1 MPGLVD
7 KFTEDAQR
15 VLTLA
20 QDEAQRLHDNFIGTE
35 HLLLGLVGV
44 DRCVAARALKTL
56 GAGPDEVRR
65 EVESIEGRGEH
76 PVVGEIGLTPRLK
89 KISELAV
96 DEARRRKDRHVGTE
110 HLLLG
115 LLREGTGI
123 AADVL
128 ARLDVSPARVR
139 EEIRRVLSEKPP
151 RS

>member
-20 QDEAQRLHDNFIGTE
+20 QDEAQRLDHNFIGTE

-44 DRCVAARALKTL
+44 EGCVAARALKTL

-65 EVESIEGRGEH
+65 GVESIEGQGEH
-76 PVVGEIGLTPRLK
+76 PVIGEIGLTPRLK
-89 KISELAV
+89 KILELAV
-96 DEARRRKDRHVGTE
+96 DEARLRKDRHVGTE